1 MAFTMNKDRINLRG
15 SADTPGSF
23 STDHT
28 GKIDS
33 AFFQIDDG
41 TGGKPE
47 NKGLSKE
54 QAYEKEQARTGNE
67 PLRNPDGNVDSSST
81 TRPVN
86 ISQGAGGK
94 SKGTETT
101 RSVRRVKKET
111 DPNASR
117 YGAGR
122 IGEEKTT
129 RDKNNKIMQTRTV
142 LAGTSGFNADGT
154 IKNASVNSIKTKGTT
169 TSSMPTADV
178 LKKKKGSTMM
188 YRSGK
193 KH

>member
-15 SADTPGSF
+15 STDTPGPF
-23 STDHT
+23 SEADT
-28 GKIDS
+28 GIISAANKMADGAPTLKIGG
-33 AFFQIDDG
+33 DDE
-41 TGGKPE
+41 TY
-47 NKGLSKE
+47 E
-54 QAYEKEQARTGNE
+54 QRQARTGNE

-122 IGEEKTT
+122 IGEETTT

-178 LKKKKGSTMM
+178 LKKKKKKGPTMM
-188 YRSGK
+188 YGGTGK

>member
-1 MAFTMNKDRINLRG
+1 MALTMNKDRISLRG
-15 SADTPGSF
+15 SADTPGLF
-23 STDHT
+23 SADQT
-28 GKIDS
+28 GKITM
-33 AFFQIDDG
+33 ANKMA
-41 TGGKPE
+41 GGAPTLKVGDPE
-47 NKGLSKE
+47 T
-54 QAYEKEQARTGNE
+54 YEEEQARTGNE

-122 IGEEKTT
+122 IGEETTT

-142 LAGTSGFNADGT
+142 LAGTSGFNPDGT
-154 IKNASVNSIKTKGTT
+154 IKNASVNSIKTRGTT
-169 TSSMPTADV
+169 TSSMPTANV